1 MKRLSRIALGLSAA
15 FAIASCQD
23 VSIPDAQ
30 APEPAGNLVEIV
42 LDATSARTRTA
53 TDEEGEVVL
62 WKEGESVSIWDGK
75 ANREFKTL
83 AAGTSVQIGGS
94 VDEGAST
101 LYGLYP
107 YSPTTTFTASGSTVT
122 ASTVVPTVQEAVAGT
137 LADGLNMTAADTA
150 DKNAIG
156 FKNLLAAAKLTLS
169 GPYLD
174 GHRIK
179 RIELESTSHA
189 LAGNVSV
196 TYGQEGISAVAAAGA
211 SKTVTLRHED
221 GSVLADGTYYI
232 MVLPNAGG
240 QVTLR
245 FYDDR
250 GMVAT
255 KTATLSKAFEAGV
268 NKNLGTVKGLSW
280 ENVSNQVSDVCN
292 QEDNTPASLEGV
304 TVMALTTT
312 GFVVFDGTTAIY
324 VYTSSEPGV
333 STGDI
338 VNVSG
343 TKKTYDGLP
352 EITNPT
358 VSPTGETV
366 TVSYPGSYPEP
377 EDITGTVDS
386 YSSSSMEFVNA
397 TGKLSKSGSNY
408 IISIDG
414 AQWQVRASYPVDGLG
429 LSGLVGKEVTLTG
442 YYSGNYVA
450 SNYKAKYIIG
460 VDVKENT
467 EPGVSTL
474 AASSVGSNSATLNAS
489 FSNIDASAQ
498 TIGFYY
504 GTVSDAEGLI
514 ANGTFAAYDGTV
526 SGSGNFSVGISSL
539 EEETTYHFIAYMQVY
554 DSGTGRY
561 EEVYGSVVSFTTA
574 AWQEPGTSNW
584 LEMPR
589 VDPLSGNQKFYTLR
603 GTLDGKDAR
612 NYSAFYDPAYFA
624 QMWTAYPLCKAHSG
638 SLSRP
643 GNWSWNPLFS
653 DALQVDL
660 RNSSYGVSFSTE
672 YYSNNL
678 YARGHM
684 IPNADR
690 NGCEDMQLQTFYCT
704 NSCPQ
709 IQNGFNG
716 GVWEDLEEATR
727 GLLSSASDTVYVVTG
742 PVYRTVGGN
751 ETVKYITSQTRS
763 ERVAVPNYY
772 FKVLLKVK
780 RNSSGTVTGASAI
793 GFWFEHK
800 DYGKSADFSSSSIL
814 RSINEIEEATGYD
827 FFVNLPSSLEAGAEN
842 NSSWTD
848 FKAF

>member
-1 MKRLSRIALGLSAA
+1 MNRLSRIALGLSAA

-23 VSIPDAQ
+23 VSVPDAQ
-30 APEPAGNLVEIV
+30 TPEPAGNLVEIV

-75 ANREFKTL
+75 TNREFKTL

-137 LADGLNMTAADTA
+137 FADGLNMTAAVTA

-179 RIELESTSHA
+179 RIELESASHA
-189 LAGNVSV
+189 LAGNVTV
-196 TYGQEGISAVAAAGA
+196 TYGQEGIWAVAAAGA

-245 FYDDR
+245 FYDDK
-250 GMVAT
+250 GKVAT

-280 ENVSNQVSDVCN
+280 ENVSNQVAGVCK
-292 QEDNTPASLEGV
+292 QEDNTSASLEGV
-304 TVMALTTT
+304 TVMALTTK

-324 VYTSSEPGV
+324 VYYTKSQPTV

-343 TKKTYDGLP
+343 TKTTYDGLP
-352 EITNPT
+352 EITGQSVT
-358 VSPTGETV
+358 RTGSV
-366 TVSYPGSYPEP
+366 TLSYPGSYPEP
-377 EDITGTVDS
+377 EDITGTVDK
-386 YSSSSMEFVNA
+386 YSSPSMEFVQV
-397 TGKLSKSGSNY
+397 TGKLSKSGNNY
-408 IISIDG
+408 IISVEG
-414 AQWQVRASYPVDGLG
+414 ADWQVRASYPVSSLG
-429 LSGLVGKEVTLTG
+429 LAELVDKEVTLTG
-442 YYSGNYVA
+442 YYSGYYE
-450 SNYKAKYIIG
+450 SYKAKYIIG
-460 VDVKENT
+460 VNVKENT
-467 EPGVSTL
+467 EPKVSTL
-474 AASSVGSNSATLNAS
+474 AASSVGSNSATLNAA
-489 FSNIDASAQ
+489 FSNINASAQ

-504 GTVSDAEGLI
+504 GTGSDAEDLI
-514 ANGTFAAYDGTV
+514 ANGTFAAYDGAV
-526 SGSGNFSVGISSL
+526 SGSWNFSVGISSL

-554 DSGTGRY
+554 DSETGRY
-561 EEVYGSVVSFTTA
+561 KEVYGGVVSFTTS
-574 AWQEPGTSNW
+574 AWQEQGTSNW

-589 VDPLSGNQKFYTLR
+589 VAPLSGNQKFYTLR

-638 SLSRP
+638 SLKRP
-643 GNWSWNPLFS
+643 GSWSWNPLFS

-672 YYSNNL
+672 YHSNNL
-678 YARGHM
+678 YSRGHM

-709 IQNGFNG
+709 IQDGFNG
-716 GVWEDLEEATR
+716 GVWADLEEATR
-727 GLLSSASDTVYVVTG
+727 GLLSNASDTVYVVTG

-751 ETVKYITSQTRS
+751 ETVKYITARTRS

-780 RNSSGTVTGASAI
+780 RNPSGSVTGASAI

-814 RSINEIEEATGYD
+814 RSIDKIEEATGYD
-827 FFVNLPSSLEAGAEN
+827 FFVNLPSSLEAAAET
-842 NSSWTD
+842 NSSWTA
-848 FKAF
+848 FKSF